1 MSPSATQIPKEDIEK
16 LKKTMCQSVNVFC
29 DKIQSN
35 GEEEV
40 NLGLEE
46 LQENVNE
53 ALIEALF
60 AQYKDDNQES
70 SSLFL
75 EHQREVRHRVFSGVH
90 PEDEGPGFA
99 GQEQGLEQD
108 FQQKGLH
115 VVSPE
120 PQKPG
125 ESFCEWVLRLFQ
137 KMLQQLQK
145 TWQAVLAWVQEKW
158 ASLLSAMKSIFSE
171 IMSFCSNM
179 AEYFS
184 SCFQV

>member
-1 MSPSATQIPKEDIEK
+1 MCKFEIPKEDIEK

-46 LQENVNE
+46 L
-53 ALIEALF
+53 
-60 AQYKDDNQES
+60 QES